1 MGYTTDSKGSRCSM
15 GAYLPDSPEV
25 SRDVHLPA
33 DDVHLP
39 PENERDA
46 AAKQRR
52 SRYVDLASVILI
64 SLATALSAWCVYQ
77 SSRWATSST
86 ELYNAASAFRVR
98 AAEAKSRSSALE
110 VADLTLFTQYLGAQY
125 SGDTR
130 YAHFLYTHFR
140 PETQQAVHA
149 WLAQHPLTNPA
160 AAPSPFAM
168 RQYRLHT
175 DEVASHLTAEEE
187 TAFRSAR
194 EHNTTAD
201 SYVLL
206 TVFMASA
213 SFLGGVGGK
222 LQSPFHIVLITIG
235 FALVIIASGAFLR
248 LPAM

>member
-1 MGYTTDSKGSRCSM
+1 M
-15 GAYLPDSPEV
+15 GAYLPDSPES
-25 SRDVHLPA
+25 SREVRVPANDAHLPA
-33 DDVHLP
+33 LA
-39 PENERDA
+39 ERDA
-46 AAKQRR
+46 ANRERR

-86 ELYNAASAFRVR
+86 ELYNTASALRVR
-98 AAEAKSRSSALE
+98 AAEAKGRSSALE
-110 VADLTLFTQYLGAQY
+110 VADLTLFTQYLSAQY

-130 YAHFLYTHFR
+130 YAHFVYTHFR
-140 PETQQAVHA
+140 PETQKAMHA

-160 AAPSPFAM
+160 AARSPFAM
-168 RQYRLHT
+168 PQYRLHT
-175 DEVASHLTAEEE
+175 DEVASRLTTEEE
-187 TAFRSAR
+187 TAFRTAR

-213 SFLGGVGGK
+213 TFLGGVGGK
-222 LQSPFHIVLITIG
+222 LRYPFHIVLIAIG
-235 FALVIIASGAFLR
+235 FALVVIASGAFLR